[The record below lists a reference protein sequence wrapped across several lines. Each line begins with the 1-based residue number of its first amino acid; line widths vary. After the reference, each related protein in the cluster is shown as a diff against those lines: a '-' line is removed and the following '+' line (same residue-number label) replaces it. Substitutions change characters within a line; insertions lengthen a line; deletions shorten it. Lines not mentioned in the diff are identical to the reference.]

1 MARPW
6 RPRKS
11 PWLFGSFSH
20 FGNEAVATP
29 GDGRDVLGLVVSTQD
44 LAQQED
50 LLTEVAFLDEGSGP
64 HRLQEFVLRDD
75 PRPLLDEQQQYVE
88 GLRRQSLRNPVAE
101 Q

>member
-1 MARPW
+1 VQDGDKGRAIRIDLVCGFRP
-6 RPRKS
+6 
-11 PWLFGSFSH
+11 
-20 FGNEAVATP
+20 AVC
-29 GDGRDVLGLVVSTQD
+29 DCVD

-50 LLTEVAFLDEGSGP
+50 LLTEVAFLDEGSRP

-88 GLRRQSLRNPVAE
+88 RLRRQSLRNSVAE